1 MLKKTISYEDYNGV
15 ERKEDFYFN
24 LSKAEVLEME
34 ASSGGGFAEMVEKII
49 AAKDNETIFKVF
61 KDMVLKAYGERT
73 LDGKRFRKVD
83 DNGRPLWVAFSET
96 EAYSNLIMELAT
108 NTTAAVEFVNGVL
121 PGDMISPKDEPV
133 PANLTPVN

>member
-1 MLKKTISYEDYNGV
+1 
-15 ERKEDFYFN
+15 
-24 LSKAEVLEME
+24 
-34 ASSGGGFAEMVEKII
+34 MVDKII

-108 NTTAAVEFVNGVL
+108 NTASAVEFVNGVL
-121 PGDMISPKDEPV
+121 PGDMNSPKDESV